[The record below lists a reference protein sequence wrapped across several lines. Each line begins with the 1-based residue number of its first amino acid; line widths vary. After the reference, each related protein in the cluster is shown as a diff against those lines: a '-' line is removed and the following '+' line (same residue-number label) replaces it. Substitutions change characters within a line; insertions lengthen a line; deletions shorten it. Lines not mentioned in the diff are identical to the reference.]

1 MIMNELQI
9 FNNSEFGQ
17 IRTIVIDDEPWFV
30 GKDIAS
36 SLGYV
41 NPRDA
46 ISRHVDD
53 DDKVVVKCDT
63 LKGMQDMTVINESGL
78 YSLIF
83 GSKLESAKKFKHW
96 VTSEVLPQLR
106 RTGTYRLTSLSKNP
120 VKLLEAHYEAI
131 KFVDNKVDTLAERVD
146 KIEMDLPILPIEADL
161 ITEAVKRKGVS
172 ILGGKLSAAYN
183 NRGLRKKVFSSIYSN
198 MKYNFGIRSYKAL
211 KRSQCDKAIEI
222 ITDYKPPV
230 FLITEIEQC
239 NNQMSL

>member
-1 MIMNELQI
+1 MNELQI
-9 FNNSEFGQ
+9 FNNAEFGQ
-17 IRTIVIDDEPWFV
+17 IRTIVIDGEPWFV
-30 GKDIAS
+30 GKDIS
-36 SLGYV
+36 IVLGYKDTIAATRKNV
-41 NPRDA
+41 SDE
-46 ISRHVDD
+46 
-53 DDKVVVKCDT
+53 DKRVCPVGT
-63 LKGMQDMTVINESGL
+63 PSGTQRMTVINESGL

-83 GSKLESAKKFKHW
+83 GSKLESAKKFKRW
-96 VTSEVLPQLR
+96 VTSDVLPQLR
-106 RTGTYRLTSLSKNP
+106 QTGTYQLTSLSKNP

-131 KFVDNKVDTLAERVD
+131 KFVDNKVDTLTEWVD

-183 NRGLRKKVFSSIYSN
+183 NRGLRKKVFSNIYSN

-211 KRSQCDKAIEI
+211 KRNQCDKAIEI

-230 FLITEIEQC
+230 FLRTEIEQC